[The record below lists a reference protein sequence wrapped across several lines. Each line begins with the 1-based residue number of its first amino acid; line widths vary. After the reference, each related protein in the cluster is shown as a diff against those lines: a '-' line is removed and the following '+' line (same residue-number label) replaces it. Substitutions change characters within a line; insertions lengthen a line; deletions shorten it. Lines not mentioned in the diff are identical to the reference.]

1 MAKFN
6 LYPIERF
13 SRGMLISA
21 RNLIADMPGEK
32 PDYVILTLSGSYP
45 PRKQKR
51 KLLDRL
57 PEISKQETSLEE
69 LSFTID
75 QLISAKWLKG
85 VIVRI
90 SNLKL
95 DFAKM
100 YMLHKELTKLKQ
112 ADKEIVVYA
121 ERLDLQSYYVA
132 SLADK
137 IVMPES
143 AELWLLGISMSK
155 LYKKDFLEKF
165 GIQYQKLSIKE
176 YKSAMDDMALPKMS
190 KADKEQLNAL
200 LDSFVQNFAETV
212 AKTRKIEPETV
223 ISWLDQAI
231 TSAAAAKEHGLIDE
245 ILYEDELFEKKH
257 KKLKSIKRL
266 LKIPRP
272 PSADK
277 VAVITLSGAI
287 MTGKSKRPALPI
299 PILGQTVAG
308 SDTIVAN
315 FRAAEADEHT
325 KAIVFYVDSGGGS
338 PLASDLIWREIIRIK
353 KTKPVV
359 AVMGFLAASGGYYVL
374 AGADKIIAAPSTIT
388 GSIGVVLGKMVL
400 KEFYKK
406 QLLNVETLKRGKY
419 ADSFAAAR
427 AISKDEKVL
436 LDRLMQEIY
445 DRFVDR
451 VASGRGLSKD
461 QVNEIGRGRIWSGR
475 DALKINLI
483 DEIGDIQL
491 GIQRAREL
499 AKLPLS
505 AKVYNVDT
513 KGDFALPKLDS
524 VDAMLAAIN
533 PLLQERVLLVPGYD
547 FASQLSS

>member
-155 LYKKDFLEKF
+155 LYKKDFFEKF

-200 LDSFVQNFAETV
+200 LDSFVQDFAETV
-212 AKTRKIEPETV
+212 AKTKKIEPETV

-436 LDRLMQEIY
+436 LDRLMREIY